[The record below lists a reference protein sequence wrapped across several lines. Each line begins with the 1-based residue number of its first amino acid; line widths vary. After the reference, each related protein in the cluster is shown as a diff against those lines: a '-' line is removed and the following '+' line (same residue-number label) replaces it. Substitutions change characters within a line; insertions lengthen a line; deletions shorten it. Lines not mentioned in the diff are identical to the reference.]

1 MAESEQRSITW
12 IDGEWVEGNPPLL
25 GPMTHATWMASVVF
39 DGARSIRRRAPDLDL
54 HCARVVRSAE
64 VMGLIPP
71 VTADEIERLAWD
83 GIERFG
89 VDAEL
94 YIRPLMYSEEGFVV
108 AVPESTRFVLSVF
121 EAPLPPGKGLR
132 VCLSS
137 FRRPSPDMAPTE
149 AKTACLYPNV
159 ARALREARGKGY
171 DSAVMLDANSDV
183 AELATANVFMV
194 RDGAVATPECNGTFL
209 NGITR
214 QRTIQL
220 LRDEG
225 QWPVE
230 ERRITYDELSAADE
244 VFATGNY
251 TKINPVLQI
260 DDRTLQT
267 GPVAA
272 RARELYFAY
281 AERTGGKRPAS

>member
-1 MAESEQRSITW
+1 MPISEQRAITW
-12 IDGEWVEGNPPLL
+12 IDGDWVEGNPPLL

-39 DGARSIRRRAPDLDL
+39 DGARSIRRLAPDLDL
-54 HCARVVRSAE
+54 HCARIIRSAE
-64 VMGLIPP
+64 IMGLLPP
-71 VTADEIERLAWD
+71 VTGEEIERLAWD
-83 GIERFG
+83 GIDRFG
-89 VDAEL
+89 DEAEL

-121 EAPLPPGKGLR
+121 EAPLPPGNGLR

-137 FRRPSPDMAPTE
+137 FRRPSPEMAPTD

-171 DSAVMLDANSDV
+171 DSAVMLDAQSNV
-183 AELATANVFMV
+183 AELATANIFMV
-194 RDGAVATPECNGTFL
+194 RGGVVATPVCNGTFL

-220 LRDEG
+220 LRDDG
-225 QWPVE
+225 ATVE
-230 ERRITYDELSAADE
+230 ERRITYDELGAADE
-244 VFATGNY
+244 LFATGNY

-260 DDRTLQT
+260 DERTLPR
-267 GPVAA
+267 GPVST
-272 RARELYFAY
+272 RAHDLYFAY
-281 AERTGGKRPAS
+281 AERAGGRKP